1 MYENLNNGE
10 RLYQRSRVKQDQK
23 LRKAQ
28 KKKVKAQESVFAKYT
43 EKPTINKYSQ
53 GLKRSYKTPLEN
65 DLIQT
70 GIEVDQKRYHEKIKK
85 DSQEISQ
92 LPFHPDINDTSRS
105 IGEQMLRVE
114 GKEGVDNI
122 HQILYLNAFVRK
134 EQKNQIANEVNTQMA
149 NTLFKPQL
157 VSKQME
163 GKRTLQDI
171 LNATEEQEEHLK
183 AYQKAVSHHMKHT
196 MFKPKTGRPPKDRN
210 TNSEDIFNYLISMG
224 TKYSKKKEQ
233 N

>member
-1 MYENLNNGE
+1 
-10 RLYQRSRVKQDQK
+10 
-23 LRKAQ
+23 
-28 KKKVKAQESVFAKYT
+28 
-43 EKPTINKYSQ
+43 
-53 GLKRSYKTPLEN
+53 
-65 DLIQT
+65 
-70 GIEVDQKRYHEKIKK
+70 
-85 DSQEISQ
+85 
-92 LPFHPDINDTSRS
+92 
-105 IGEQMLRVE
+105 MLRVE

-233 N
+233 NRKREERKYKELNPKVETHSTRMLELKKQNILEEIFEQMDGDEDGKISADSMNVDFLNKELMEFFMPMMCDMQENEIEFT